1 MKHRLPTITILD
13 IPIVRATEAEAMEEI
28 RRLMDLQMW
37 RGQASGWAEA
47 MEDSRRLTDLQMWR
61 EQASGWAEA
70 TEEIRRLTE
79 QPEPA
84 LVIYVNAHTLELT
97 TRDPAYRQIV
107 QEAAIVMNDGI
118 GVSMAAKIVGKES
131 FPANLNGTDLTPLI
145 LKLAAERGWRVF
157 LLGAQPGVAE
167 KAAAKFVS
175 QNPTLIISGTN
186 SGYFR
191 AEELEGVIQKIREAR
206 TDVLIVGMGNPV
218 QEQWLAR
225 HQAQTGAKLGVG
237 VGAFLD
243 FSAGVFPRAPLWMQ
257 KMKIEWLYRMTREPK
272 RLWKRYLIEA
282 PVFLAHVALDVW
294 KKKRRAQSALPQ

>member
-28 RRLMDLQMW
+28 RRL
-37 RGQASGWAEA
+37 
-47 MEDSRRLTDLQMWR
+47 
-61 EQASGWAEA
+61 
-70 TEEIRRLTE
+70 TE
-79 QPEPA
+79 QSETA

-145 LKLAAERGWRVF
+145 LQMAAEQGWRVF
-157 LLGAQPGVAE
+157 LLGSKPGVAE
-167 KAAAKFVS
+167 KAAVKFVT
-175 QNPTLIISGTN
+175 QNPALVISGTN
-186 SGYFR
+186 SGYFK
-191 AEELEGVIQKIREAR
+191 AEELEGVIQKIREVR

-294 KKKRRAQSALPQ
+294 KKKRRAKPASPQ